1 VPALDP
7 ELWIAAAAAALALAG
22 AIGAL
27 VVRVRRRRLPSG
39 APAAPSPGAAPAPPA
54 AAERPAS
61 APAPRAEPVAAEPAR
76 VPAGAEAARRERE
89 LERGLRRTRASL
101 LGGIERLLR
110 GRPALDAAVLEE
122 IEALLFAADIGARTA
137 ADLLE
142 AARRAGDPALVREA
156 LERRALELLRAAT
169 PPAQPRTPA
178 PGTPRV
184 VLVVGVNGSGKT
196 TSIGKLAARWTAEGR
211 KVLVAAADTFRA
223 AATEQLCAWAERAG
237 AVVVRGA
244 PGGDPA
250 AVAFAALERATAQ
263 GVDDVLIDTA
273 GRLQSHAGLMD
284 ELTKIG
290 RVVRRHVAGAPHE
303 ILLVI
308 DANTGQNGLRQAQE
322 FTRAAGVTG
331 IVLAKLDGTARGGV
345 VLGIAQEL
353 GVPVRYVG
361 VGEGQDDLVDFE
373 PEAFVH
379 ALFAPHAEALQP
391 AGGL

>member
-39 APAAPSPGAAPAPPA
+39 APAAPSPGPAPAPPA

-76 VPAGAEAARRERE
+76 VPAAAEAARRERE

-110 GRPALDAAVLEE
+110 GRPALDADLLEE

-196 TSIGKLAARWTAEGR
+196 TSIGKLAARWTAQGR

-223 AATEQLCAWAERAG
+223 AAIEQLCAWAERAG

-290 RVVRRHVAGAPHE
+290 RVVQRHVAGAPHE

-373 PEAFVH
+373 PEAFVR

>member
-1 VPALDP
+1 
-7 ELWIAAAAAALALAG
+7 
-22 AIGAL
+22 
-27 VVRVRRRRLPSG
+27 
-39 APAAPSPGAAPAPPA
+39 
-54 AAERPAS
+54 
-61 APAPRAEPVAAEPAR
+61 
-76 VPAGAEAARRERE
+76 
-89 LERGLRRTRASL
+89 
-101 LGGIERLLR
+101 
-110 GRPALDAAVLEE
+110 
-122 IEALLFAADIGARTA
+122 
-137 ADLLE
+137 
-142 AARRAGDPALVREA
+142 
-156 LERRALELLRAAT
+156 
-169 PPAQPRTPA
+169 
-178 PGTPRV
+178 V

-196 TSIGKLAARWTAEGR
+196 TSIGKLAARWTAQGR

-223 AATEQLCAWAERAG
+223 AAIEQLCAWAERAG

-290 RVVRRHVAGAPHE
+290 RVVQRHVAGAPHE

-373 PEAFVH
+373 PEAFVR